1 MDDVIRLLPEGIA
14 NQIAAGEVVQRPASV
29 VKELLENA
37 VDAGAKSIELIVRE
51 SGKSLVQVVDDGVGM
66 STTDAR
72 MSFERHATSKIT
84 QSEDLFRIRTM
95 GFRGEALASIAAV
108 AQVEMRT
115 RLHDQEVGTEIV
127 VQGSEIKKHE
137 PIATAPGTSIGVK
150 NLFFNVPA
158 RRNFL
163 KSNPVEYR
171 HISDEFHRVALAY
184 PDIAF
189 TFFNNDAEAYRLERG
204 KLSKRIVQLF
214 NRNYQ
219 QQLIPVEETTPD
231 VKVQGYIGKPE
242 YAKKTRGEQ
251 FFFVNGR
258 YIKNNYLNHAVSTA
272 YDKLIPDD
280 FHPFYVLFLEMDPA
294 RVDINVHPTKTEVKF
309 QDERLLYGIILSSV
323 RQALSKFNVSPSL
336 DFDSDVNFE
345 YFTSRRE
352 TMETP
357 SDRNYERFRAIDQ
370 QEDRG
375 ALNWEKLYDIA
386 KREDEDVRQQ
396 AQMEMGMEAD
406 APTTMR
412 VPSGMALDREANSA
426 TEASKSLQ
434 LHGRYVVRQVKSGMV
449 IIDQSAAHERILFEK
464 YLRTLDGARATS
476 QSCLFP
482 QQLSLSDG
490 DFTLVQ
496 ELRQEIRQLGF
507 DFETFG
513 SRSIVL
519 TGVPADLSNHNERE
533 IVEGLIEQ
541 FKDNRDKLRLE
552 QRENLARAL
561 ATRTSISR
569 GKVLD
574 NKEADELIDQLFACE
589 QPNYTPN
596 GHPTFVVLGLDQIAS
611 YFKK

>member
-1 MDDVIRLLPEGIA
+1 MNDVIRLLPEGIA

-37 VDAGAKSIELIVRE
+37 VDAGSTSIQLIIRE

-84 QSEDLFRIRTM
+84 KSEDLFRIRTM

-115 RLHDQEVGTEIV
+115 RPHDEEVGTEIV
-127 VQGSEIKKHE
+127 VHGSELKKHE
-137 PIATAPGTSIGVK
+137 PVATAKGTSICVK
-150 NLFFNVPA
+150 NLFYNVPA

-171 HISDEFHRVALAY
+171 HISEEFHRVALAY

-189 TFFNNDAEAYRLERG
+189 TLLNNDVEAYRLERG

-219 QQLIPVEETTPD
+219 NQLIPCEETTPD
-231 VKVQGYIGKPE
+231 VKIHGYIGKPE

-258 YIKNNYLNHAVSTA
+258 YIKNNYLNHAITTA
-272 YDKLIPDD
+272 FDKLIPDD

-294 RVDINVHPTKTEVKF
+294 KVDINVHPTKTEVKF
-309 QDERLLYGIILSSV
+309 QDDRLLYGVILSTV
-323 RQALSKFNVSPSL
+323 RQSLSKFNVAPSL

-345 YFTSRRE
+345 YFTSKRDIL
-352 TMETP
+352 ETP
-357 SDRNYERFRAIDQ
+357 SDRNYQSYKSIDQ
-370 QEDRG
+370 QERG
-375 ALNWEKLYDIA
+375 PLNWEKLYDIA
-386 KREDEDVRQQ
+386 RKEDEDVRQK
-396 AQMEMGMEAD
+396 AQLEMDTDREG
-406 APTTMR
+406 PRTLT
-412 VPSGMALDREANSA
+412 VPSGMALETTGQPKKES
-426 TEASKSLQ
+426 SKSLQ
-434 LHGRYVVRQVKSGMV
+434 LHGRYLVRQVKSGMV
-449 IIDQSAAHERILFEK
+449 LIDQCAAHERILYEK
-464 YLRTLDGARATS
+464 YLRTLRGSRATS

-482 QQLSLSDG
+482 QQLALNDA
-490 DFTLVQ
+490 DFALVQ

-513 SRSIVL
+513 ARSIVL

-541 FKDNRDKLRLE
+541 FKRNKETLEIE

-561 ATRTSISR
+561 ASRTSISR

-574 NKEADELIDQLFACE
+574 DQEADELIDQLFACE

-596 GHPTFVVLGLDQIAS
+596 GAPTFVVLGLDQIAS
-611 YFKK
+611 YFKR